1 LPDGDNGVSP
11 GALPATLRTGIIDM
25 TLLMH
30 TNGPFERARHS
41 SPQRDR
47 VPARPAAAYLAM
59 IKRFCLGALTVL
71 AAGAALAAVIAL
83 KAALFFWVYHYY

>member
-1 LPDGDNGVSP
+1 MS
-11 GALPATLRTGIIDM
+11 I
-25 TLLMH
+25 LMH

-47 VPARPAAAYLAM
+47 AAARPAPAYRAM
-59 IKRFCLGALTVL
+59 IKRFCLAAFTVL

>member
-1 LPDGDNGVSP
+1 MS
-11 GALPATLRTGIIDM
+11 I
-25 TLLMH
+25 LMH

-47 VPARPAAAYLAM
+47 AAARPAPAYLAM
-59 IKRFCLGALTVL
+59 IKRFCLATLTVL